1 MAEETDAAPPG
12 PATSP
17 NLAARLFGVIL
28 SPRATFAAIV
38 DRPRP
43 FGALIVVALFS
54 AAANFWLL
62 STDPGQQALLEQ
74 QVESFESFG
83 MTVSDEMYDD
93 LVRGLDNV
101 AYITAGSILVSL
113 PIITLI
119 IAGMVWTTCYVILG
133 AHAPFK
139 TMYAVVTH
147 VGAVGILG
155 LLFTL
160 PLMYAQGDMTRPT
173 TLAALLPM
181 LEEGTFAHLALGFV
195 DLFVVWQ
202 FFLLAVG
209 TGVLYERRTGPIAT
223 IFYSLNAVFAI
234 VAGFIMSRLGG

>member
-62 STDPGQQALLEQ
+62 STEPGQQALLEQ
-74 QVESFESFG
+74 QVESMESFG
-83 MTVSDEMYDD
+83 VTVSDEIYDD
-93 LVRGLDNV
+93 LVGRLDSV
-101 AYITAGSILVSL
+101 AYITAASILVSL

>member
-62 STDPGQQALLEQ
+62 SSDPGQQALLEQ